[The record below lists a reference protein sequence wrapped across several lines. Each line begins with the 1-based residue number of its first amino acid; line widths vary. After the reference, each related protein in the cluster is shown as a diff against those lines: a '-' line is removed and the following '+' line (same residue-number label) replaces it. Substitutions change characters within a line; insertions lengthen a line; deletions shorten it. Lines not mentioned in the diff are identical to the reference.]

1 MSKNAIGTSEMNSL
15 ESISAVGGV
24 RAHRMR
30 RDLGFES
37 VLDVAEASLETL
49 QEVWSVGPHFA
60 RVIKGSAEELVE
72 AWRSEQSLESERRI
86 AVVAG
91 NEAFEQLDDRHDPV
105 EVIEGALRMADIE
118 IDDRT
123 RIGYVEDG
131 MGGLHV
137 ERWSAYEAAR
147 EGVRRQPFE
156 TPWEKYM
163 RFIDPLRYVDDEFCE
178 KHNISDIDEVPAGRM
193 PERVSLKTGIPFN
206 VDRAD
211 DVDKWMAPAERTQN
225 MVRWADEVVIALDG
239 EHAEKFQDTCDYEN
253 TPCSVGFKLQGS
265 VLRVADEQNEAK
277 EEVDRSYTIPDVESY
292 GQRDVREGSPA
303 DLDTEPDGV
312 HMNSEHADEEAR
324 VDRNDLDGAD
334 PGGSGVGS
342 QRGRWR

>member
-1 MSKNAIGTSEMNSL
+1 MSECKIGMSEMSSL
-15 ESISAVGGV
+15 ESITAVGGV
-24 RAHRMR
+24 RAYRMR
-30 RDLGFES
+30 RDLEFDS

-49 QEVWSVGPHFA
+49 QEVRSVGPHFA

-91 NEAFEQLDDRHDPV
+91 DEAFEQLDDRHDPAS
-105 EVIEGALRMADIE
+105 VIEGALRLADIE

-131 MGGLHV
+131 MGGQHV
-137 ERWSAYEAAR
+137 GRWSAYEAAR
-147 EGVRRQPFE
+147 ERVRRQPFE
-156 TPWEKYM
+156 TPWEKYA
-163 RFIDPLRYVDDEFCE
+163 RFLDPLRFVDESFCSR
-178 KHNISDIDEVPAGRM
+178 HDISDISEVPAGRM
-193 PERVSLKTGIPFN
+193 PETVSLKTGIPFN

-277 EEVDRSYTIPDVESY
+277 EEDDRSYTIPDVESY

-312 HMNSEHADEEAR
+312 HMNSAHADEEAR